1 MTEQF
6 IALLNSGG
14 QVSLAVS
21 CYFIWK
27 ASERL
32 ARIEKALD
40 CYMQEVRK
48 NGNHEAP

>member
-1 MTEQF
+1 MTDQF
-6 IALLNSGG
+6 FQLINSGG
-14 QVSLAVS
+14 QLSLAVS

-40 CYMQEVRK
+40 RYMKEVG
-48 NGNHEAP
+48 NGNYKAS

>member
-1 MTEQF
+1 MTTDFVQ
-6 IALLNSGG
+6 LLNSGG
-14 QVSLAVS
+14 SISLAVS

-40 CYMQEVRK
+40 RYMKEVS
-48 NGNHEAP
+48 NGNYKAT